1 MNNIFCTCNSF
12 QKKGKCWHSLRNQL
26 GLYLL
31 YKINSLPFEPS
42 PYIPKIVGMVLEAYE
57 PSEILS
63 LTVQD
68 LETIVKDGTELLS
81 VL

>member
-1 MNNIFCTCNSF
+1 MNNIYCTCTPF
-12 QKKGKCWHSLRNQL
+12 QKKGKCWHPLRNEL
-26 GLYLL
+26 GMYLL
-31 YKINSLPFEPS
+31 HKFQSLPFEQS

-63 LTVQD
+63 FTVED